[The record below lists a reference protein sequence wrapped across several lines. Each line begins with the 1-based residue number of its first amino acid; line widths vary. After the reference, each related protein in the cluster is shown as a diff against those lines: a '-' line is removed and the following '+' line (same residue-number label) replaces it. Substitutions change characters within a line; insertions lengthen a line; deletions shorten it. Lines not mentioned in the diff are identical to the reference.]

1 MLHPSRFTPR
11 KWPGTHCIGGWVDTK
26 ASLEG
31 WGKSRP
37 PPGFDP
43 RTVHPLA
50 SRYIDYS
57 QKGLTLTKPFFLNA
71 HRVMIRFSC
80 RKNTAS
86 IFRVTNVSSGRW
98 SDIEDEM
105 CQLFSLLR
113 HWKIVRGSNIY
124 SGPMGIQIRKD
135 ARSSFSAYWPW
146 KIRLPLH
153 AKHTHIVICNGHI
166 SFPLSHQQPYEWI
179 QSPSRRKQ
187 LVYSS

>member
-1 MLHPSRFTPR
+1 M
-11 KWPGTHCIGGWVDTK
+11 DTK
-26 ASLEG
+26 ANLEG

-43 RTVHPLA
+43 RTVQPVA

-57 QKGLTLTKPFFLNA
+57 QKGLTLTKPFFLIP
-71 HRVMIRFSC
+71 HRVMIRFSSC

-86 IFRVTNVSSGRW
+86 IFRVTNISSGRC

-113 HWKIVRGSNIY
+113 HWKIVRGVTIC

-135 ARSSFSAYWPW
+135 VRISFSAYWPW
-146 KIRLPLH
+146 KILLPLH
-153 AKHTHIVICNGHI
+153 AKHPHTAICNGHI
-166 SFPLSHQQPYEWI
+166 SFPLSH
-179 QSPSRRKQ
+179 
-187 LVYSS
+187 